1 MQLCPSLEI
10 PFPMDNLLLSDGSVK
25 CHLVNP
31 ENSMMQLSSSF
42 SADNAN
48 TEVVWIR
55 VWQMCQIW
63 FGLSSTSQLVHPH
76 HPQSHTHTSQPLS
89 HFADKQRELIILHMP
104 VNIWLGC
111 GLVVAA
117 MQAAFPNISSSTPPP
132 SRFLLFKIGRRML
145 CDTCVCS
152 TCLPPAH
159 LLLLF
164 LLPRPHHFHSVHRF
178 TQLVF
183 HTYFSIY

>member
-1 MQLCPSLEI
+1 
-10 PFPMDNLLLSDGSVK
+10 
-25 CHLVNP
+25 
-31 ENSMMQLSSSF
+31 
-42 SADNAN
+42 
-48 TEVVWIR
+48 
-55 VWQMCQIW
+55 
-63 FGLSSTSQLVHPH
+63 
-76 HPQSHTHTSQPLS
+76 
-89 HFADKQRELIILHMP
+89 MP
-104 VNIWLGC
+104 VNIWNSVGGLWSR
-111 GLVVAA
+111 LVVAA

-183 HTYFSIY
+183 HTYFSIYWYWIISTVREPPPIKTVEFSEKFKTAIFGKSYCDFLGTRWLWASNILSASALASAVEPAWLRHKIEKRLRAVWGGRGCLGIFPT